1 MMNKGFTLVET
12 MVAIS
17 VLVVA
22 ITAPL
27 TLSSQSLFSAIYAKD
42 QTTAFYLGQEAI
54 EIVRNTRDGNLLRYL
69 DGQST
74 DWLSGIPT
82 DSNFHVDVIDGSL
95 DSCTSCLDTKL
106 KHDGTFYNHQSGT
119 DSRFSRSTKVDIDG
133 TNINEATITVKVEW
147 QTGSFNKRTIELK
160 ETIFNWVPPQS

>member
-12 MVAIS
+12 MVAIT

-22 ITAPL
+22 IAAPL

-54 EIVRNTRDGNLLRYL
+54 EIVRNQRDDNLLKYL
-69 DGQST
+69 DGSST
-74 DWLSGIPT
+74 DWLDRIPT
-82 DSNFHVDVIDGSL
+82 DSDFHVDVIDGSL
-95 DSCTSCLDTKL
+95 YSCTSCLNTKL
-106 KHDGTFYNHQSGT
+106 KYDGTFYNHQSGT
-119 DSRFSRSTKVDIDG
+119 DSRFSRSTEVEIDG

-147 QTGSFNKRTIELK
+147 QTGSFKKRTIELK
-160 ETIFNWVPPQS
+160 ESIFNWVPPQS